1 DASVTYG
8 GDGRGTISVLGNFAS
23 GIFASANA
31 GSATITTLPGTT
43 ITVGQEFSSDF
54 LQPGIDAFAGNGNAT
69 ATVESTITIN
79 GSPAALSTNFR
90 SNPTGIR
97 ATSDPTG
104 SASVTYSGPGI
115 TVHGGG
121 GLGIVAV
128 AGSSGSGSATVDASG
143 ATGPIVA
150 DGSTAVGILADSGFI
165 RNTGRN
171 SASAGTTTT
180 GAVLVNASNV
190 VSAPG
195 QFGVG
200 ISATGGS
207 GGVTVNVPSGGS
219 IMGGWQPDV

>member
-1 DASVTYG
+1 
-8 GDGRGTISVLGNFAS
+8 
-23 GIFASANA
+23 
-31 GSATITTLPGTT
+31 
-43 ITVGQEFSSDF
+43 
-54 LQPGIDAFAGNGNAT
+54 
-69 ATVESTITIN
+69 
-79 GSPAALSTNFR
+79 
-90 SNPTGIR
+90 
-97 ATSDPTG
+97 
-104 SASVTYSGPGI
+104 
-115 TVHGGG
+115 
-121 GLGIVAV
+121 
-128 AGSSGSGSATVDASG
+128 SSGSGSATVDASG

-219 IMGGWQPDV
+219 IMGGWQPDVTSVGAVYGLRATGVVLGSAGGGTATLTNNGTIGALSDRAVASPLP